1 MLPINESMSHVECQK
16 VLRRLELEAY
26 CGLVS
31 AFRAQ
36 GELTPEKRELLKAV
50 QQILSISTERHK
62 AEVRRAFNDETL
74 TNICET
80 LNDSNASLEWAI
92 EGRRLVPLIPRL
104 VPQTVYL
111 EIANRAASEAQALNR
126 SAQLAEQSKKE
137 DETHPIP
144 NSSSSPTGSEEKKD
158 KADEEHIILPR
169 GTKLPDKSIMDN
181 PNLEELFKTK
191 EPPTTNK
198 SAYQGLM
205 FVSRAMGKSR
215 KNVTSSGPTPVGA
228 HPQHGPVAESPYGGS
243 VYKAPKVSQPEI
255 LPSSGQKGLFQPSV
269 TAQTGFAHPY
279 SAAPPGGKYGP
290 PPVAMHMPSKPHF
303 LHTALTGSSE
313 FAKFLPYGQ
322 TSKEKDI
329 HPVLSHP
336 QPGKEAP
343 KKHTPAIV
351 KKSSSKHRK
360 RHSSKHGTQSTSGGS
375 SHTSGKSKTTV
386 APSIGEPAKMSS
398 SSKKD
403 KHIGFEHPQASK
415 STSPVVSAGGSG
427 KGPSKSSSST
437 SPGAG
442 SIFKV
447 TTVGSSTHTNRM
459 TTSPSALSP
468 SKYYSTPSSHGPT
481 DYSNIFS
488 SPYKPST
495 STPHIV
501 KPNPKAPQKAVVQKA
516 SGHQYISGKPNVIVV
531 QKSQLTSKTGQ
542 LPRTI
547 SGIVRPV
554 SPVSTRP
561 KIVMTTTQTGLASS
575 HSALGNARYPAPKPT
590 TKTQSPVIMSPGG
603 RARQII
609 PTTVPSSEVNP
620 LKNWASGYQ
629 PGGANGKKGSTTS
642 SGQVTGH
649 AALLKTSPSSMSYLP
664 PGVSKV
670 QKTSSVGKPS
680 YLMGGMSGPR
690 GNASQQPGGFSGQK
704 GLGNSSPQLGS
715 VSGQK
720 GLGNSGPQLGGSSAQ
735 KGPGNSSPQLGGVS
749 GQKGLGNSSP
759 QLGGISGQKGKTI
772 GNPSPSSSELNVP
785 KGYFGQSSHL
795 LPGGNSSPSASS
807 SLKSGDNPGQKRVPD
822 QSSHVVGGP
831 DRESAFKPDATQ
843 SVEGGTPLKGGSQ
856 TTSSMVIV
864 KQKSSTAKS
873 LSVVTEEV
881 KGQGSSN
888 NPKEDD
894 STTGVGVSSDYGKS
908 SRSQGKTVMSSQSS
922 EKQKED
928 TSIAE
933 LSTASAARALLD
945 MGSQHPVKGEPTKPT
960 KTTDLPTTSVAMVTP
975 VSKSENKLESGSTQP
990 GAKVGIK
997 SQSSKKLGKGESP
1010 LVTIEDQGVV
1020 SERIALTP
1028 SDVSEFVDQFEEFLE
1043 REGLVMPEKTG
1054 AASKES
1060 LVDGPV
1066 VEKTE
1071 IRPKIGGIQ
1080 RKETKEDADKK
1091 EKAISTAKQTKA
1103 IEDKRDQIK
1112 NVKVVTTVGS
1122 ESIQSAGTVMSKR
1135 SVESIPSAKK
1145 LMSKGSERQDM
1156 GKDKSRPVSLASEIK
1171 HNLPSVMLERNV
1183 TSGASKVIKQSTV
1196 SQVDTG
1202 LVKVVTDQ
1210 PENKRPVHK
1219 SVDSR
1224 SVLVDS
1230 KEGSGTAKPDPLQKT
1245 DLSQKTDPLLKTNL
1259 LQKTDPFQKT
1269 DPLQKTN
1276 LLQKTTLLQKT
1287 APFQKIARLQKTD
1300 TLKKTDPLQ
1309 KSDPLQKTDSLQKPD
1324 PYQWED
1330 SPEQVMS
1337 DLILAISQPKIS
1349 LSKMKKHEDTVKEKR
1364 LGEVIKMSEPPP
1376 SLPSKPASVVLE
1388 SPSSSFD
1395 MSHMN
1400 LEDFTSQRL
1409 EEDEDDDS
1417 DERFPGEGKD
1427 GGGEDRVVG
1436 GTNQET
1442 TGGTERSALNWHEE
1456 DRATDKGPYEAQ
1468 IRIPGGK
1475 KMPSSEKIWA
1485 DGSDYPPVSCSDSSV
1500 SEASGSE
1507 TQQVRASKRKRKA
1520 PTPIDEESGPSS
1532 MPSWARAAWNMLL
1545 RVMRFRGA
1553 NRAKGDINA
1562 ASWFNRPVD
1571 PKESPEY
1578 FKIIKTPMDFSTI
1591 KRNLENGLYQG
1602 FTDFHHDMIMV
1613 RRNCLKFNPPG
1624 HKARKDCDEVFQ
1636 FYQEEYN
1643 KTTERWGK
1651 AQSAPK
1657 SPKRLRPDQ
1666 TAK

>member
-36 GELTPEKRELLKAV
+36 GELTPEKRELLKSV

-137 DETHPIP
+137 DETHSIP

-459 TTSPSALSP
+459 TTSPS
-468 SKYYSTPSSHGPT
+468 

-547 SGIVRPV
+547 SGIVVPRPQADHQD
-554 SPVSTRP
+554 PV
-561 KIVMTTTQTGLASS
+561 TG
-575 HSALGNARYPAPKPT
+575 HH
-590 TKTQSPVIMSPGG
+590 VPGG

-1080 RKETKEDADKK
+1080 RKKTKEDADKK

-1112 NVKVVTTVGS
+1112 NVKVITTVGS
-1122 ESIQSAGTVMSKR
+1122 ESIPSSGTLMSKR
-1135 SVESIPSAKK
+1135 PVESIHRPEAHV
-1145 LMSKGSERQDM
+1145 KG
-1156 GKDKSRPVSLASEIK
+1156 K
-1171 HNLPSVMLERNV
+1171 
-1183 TSGASKVIKQSTV
+1183 
-1196 SQVDTG
+1196 
-1202 LVKVVTDQ
+1202 
-1210 PENKRPVHK
+1210 
-1219 SVDSR
+1219 
-1224 SVLVDS
+1224 
-1230 KEGSGTAKPDPLQKT
+1230 
-1245 DLSQKTDPLLKTNL
+1245 
-1259 LQKTDPFQKT
+1259 
-1269 DPLQKTN
+1269 
-1276 LLQKTTLLQKT
+1276 
-1287 APFQKIARLQKTD
+1287 
-1300 TLKKTDPLQ
+1300 
-1309 KSDPLQKTDSLQKPD
+1309 
-1324 PYQWED
+1324 
-1330 SPEQVMS
+1330 
-1337 DLILAISQPKIS
+1337 
-1349 LSKMKKHEDTVKEKR
+1349 
-1364 LGEVIKMSEPPP
+1364 
-1376 SLPSKPASVVLE
+1376 
-1388 SPSSSFD
+1388 
-1395 MSHMN
+1395 
-1400 LEDFTSQRL
+1400 
-1409 EEDEDDDS
+1409 
-1417 DERFPGEGKD
+1417 
-1427 GGGEDRVVG
+1427 
-1436 GTNQET
+1436 
-1442 TGGTERSALNWHEE
+1442 
-1456 DRATDKGPYEAQ
+1456 
-1468 IRIPGGK
+1468 
-1475 KMPSSEKIWA
+1475 
-1485 DGSDYPPVSCSDSSV
+1485 
-1500 SEASGSE
+1500 
-1507 TQQVRASKRKRKA
+1507 
-1520 PTPIDEESGPSS
+1520 
-1532 MPSWARAAWNMLL
+1532 
-1545 RVMRFRGA
+1545 
-1553 NRAKGDINA
+1553 
-1562 ASWFNRPVD
+1562 
-1571 PKESPEY
+1571 
-1578 FKIIKTPMDFSTI
+1578 
-1591 KRNLENGLYQG
+1591 
-1602 FTDFHHDMIMV
+1602 
-1613 RRNCLKFNPPG
+1613 
-1624 HKARKDCDEVFQ
+1624 
-1636 FYQEEYN
+1636 
-1643 KTTERWGK
+1643 
-1651 AQSAPK
+1651 
-1657 SPKRLRPDQ
+1657 
-1666 TAK
+1666 